1 MNITKRITWISTVVL
16 IALSV
21 VFSGCERV
29 DRMIPD
35 ESAYTEYG
43 LRLPPDPHTD
53 ALPQQDKPRI
63 DITLGIAVALTGE
76 YAEPY
81 GLPMKRGLDLAREE
95 LNASA
100 YMNIEFVSVDAQSSV
115 EGGVAAVGQLVD
127 QGVPAII
134 GIGISTH
141 LEAAFPIAQ
150 DNGVVAFSPLSSA
163 AGLSSI
169 GEYVF
174 RTGLATNLLNPRGVR
189 VTHEKLGYT
198 KAAVIYDAADTYSTS
213 SNEEIV
219 KALEAIGVEIIAVE
233 TFQTGD
239 SDFSRQL
246 TKIRDL
252 APEVVFLSALTP
264 EMVQILIQGRAI
276 GIPETVT
283 FIVPDLGRDQVQ
295 QAGAAAEG
303 TIGLANWS
311 KTSQAPG
318 NPEFVAN
325 YQAKYGI
332 DPEPWAAQAYA
343 TLYILADAIFEAEIL
358 KAGSNNPPATDAA
371 AIRQAL
377 ARTQDFPTILGNFS
391 FDPNGEAMYDPII
404 LIAKD
409 GELQAFE

>member
-1 MNITKRITWISTVVL
+1 MNITKRLTWIFTVALIVL
-16 IALSV
+16 TIGL
-21 VFSGCERV
+21 SGCERV
-29 DRMIPD
+29 NQMIPPPED
-35 ESAYTEYG
+35 
-43 LRLPPDPHTD
+43 LLLPPDSYED
-53 ALPQQDKPRI
+53 RLPEQI
-63 DITLGIAVALTGE
+63 ITTRYATIGVAVALTGE

-81 GLPMKRGLDLAREE
+81 GLPMLRGLNLAKEE
-95 LNASA
+95 INALE
-100 YMNIEFVSVDAQSSV
+100 YMSINFLSVDAQSTV
-115 EGGVAAVGQLVD
+115 EGGAAAVQLLVN

-141 LEAAFPIAQ
+141 LEEAFPIAQ
-150 DNGVVAFSPLSSA
+150 ENEVVAFSPLSSA

-169 GEYVF
+169 GDYVF
-174 RTGLATNLLNPRGVR
+174 RTGLATNLLNPRGVK

-198 KAAVIYDAADTYSTS
+198 KVAVIYDAADTYSTS
-213 SNEEIV
+213 SNEEIT
-219 KALEAIGVEIIAVE
+219 KALEAIGVEILAVE

-239 SDFSRQL
+239 SDFSAQL
-246 TKIRDL
+246 THIRDL

-311 KTSQAPG
+311 KTSQTPG
-318 NPEFVAN
+318 NAAFVAN

-332 DPEPWAAQAYA
+332 EPEPWAAQAYA
-343 TLYILADAIFEAEIL
+343 TFKILAEAIDGAAVRGRYEKGRLVIGAE
-358 KAGSNNPPATDAA
+358 
-371 AIRQAL
+371 AIRDTL
-377 ARTQDFPTILGNFS
+377 AQTQDFPTILGVSGNFS

-404 LIAKD
+404 LIVKD